1 MGQAGGMTIASY
13 CLSLLSQRSPQTLEE
28 LTDACVAAGVTRSRT
43 PLTSVRQALAGHGD
57 VAPELPGGR
66 YAYSRH
72 LLDGRWFTTRCHDG
86 RRLSPS
92 FDLRLLQRLLAARST
107 PLVSGGEAIAG
118 ASADGWAGPAGW
130 LPEAGELV
138 GVRLRGD
145 HLEVRRVDL
154 DARAGARGADLA
166 ERLRVRAS
174 RHFWW
179 PASGVG
185 DERGVWDAVLQLLA
199 EDDDVLR
206 DPVPPLADLLPDM
219 AHRPEAQVRLG
230 HPVMLQLPEL
240 LQKRLTRL
248 ATEESTPLARWLTDR
263 LEDIASEPE
272 TARRRYGRRWSRDS
286 SWDDPAW
293 ENDRR
298 FDDGPWADVVPLGGP
313 YREEW

>member
-1 MGQAGGMTIASY
+1 MGKAGGMTIASY

-43 PLTSVRQALAGHGD
+43 PLTSVKQALAGHGD

-92 FDLRLLQRLLAARST
+92 FDLRLLQRLLAGRST
-107 PLVSGGEAIAG
+107 PLLSGGEAIAA

-130 LPEAGELV
+130 LPEAGEVV

-154 DARAGARGADLA
+154 DPRAGARGADLA
-166 ERLRVRAS
+166 QRLRVRAS
-174 RHFWW
+174 PHFWW
-179 PASGVG
+179 PANGVG
-185 DERGVWDAVLQLLA
+185 NEPRLWTAVLQLLA
-199 EDDDVLR
+199 EDDDALR
-206 DPVPPLADLLPDM
+206 APVPPLADLLPDM
-219 AHRPEAQVRLG
+219 AHRPEARVRLG
-230 HPVMLQLPEL
+230 HPVTLRLPEL

-248 ATEESTPLARWLTDR
+248 ATEEGTPLDRWLTDR
-263 LEDIASEPE
+263 LEEIASEPE
-272 TARRRYGRRWSRDS
+272 TARRRYGGRWSGDGY
-286 SWDDPAW
+286 WDDRTR
-293 ENDRR
+293 ENEPGW
-298 FDDGPWADVVPLGGP
+298 DDGPWADVVPLGGP